1 MKMHNCLHK
10 LKKYR
15 FLLNCFK
22 TTMTH
27 KEPINK
33 RIFEN
38 KFYLETTK
46 LVWHAKHPL
55 LRKLVDNDV
64 EIYLK
69 FILECLYVTRQRFDS
84 YWEEQLCC

>member
-38 KFYLETTK
+38 KLYLETTK
-46 LVWHAKHPL
+46 LVLHAKHPL
-55 LRKLVDNDV
+55 IRKLVDN
-64 EIYLK
+64 ELER

-84 YWEEQLCC
+84 YWEEQLWC

>member
-46 LVWHAKHPL
+46 LVLHAKHPL
-55 LRKLVDNDV
+55 IRKLVDN
-64 EIYLK
+64 ELER